1 MTGQSC
7 LEDAPPR
14 RCSPPSGQ
22 RRAELE
28 AVDCIVA
35 LVYER
40 PRIRLSRDKEALVL
54 HSDKTHVAHN

>member
-1 MTGQSC
+1 M
-7 LEDAPPR
+7 LA
-14 RCSPPSGQ
+14 PSGQ

-40 PRIRLSRDKEALVL
+40 SRIRLSRDKEALIL

>member
-1 MTGQSC
+1 LLG
-7 LEDAPPR
+7 R
-14 RCSPPSGQ
+14 RSTQAVLAPSGQ

-40 PRIRLSRDKEALVL
+40 PRIRLSRDKEALIL